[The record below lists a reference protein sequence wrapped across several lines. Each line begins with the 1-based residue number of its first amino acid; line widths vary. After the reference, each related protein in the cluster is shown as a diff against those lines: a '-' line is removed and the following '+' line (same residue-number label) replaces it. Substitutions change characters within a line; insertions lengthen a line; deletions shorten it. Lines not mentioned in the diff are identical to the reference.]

1 MKRISSS
8 TFACRHCRYYLPEGR
23 RGGHCQQLNA
33 AVQGGWKACS
43 LVIPPFAPS
52 WENLDQI
59 MRWQERM
66 VVAQEAV
73 AANNPHVNNSTLT
86 EQAQTEPTFL
96 STNLSTKSVVGIQA
110 LWM

>member
-1 MKRISSS
+1 
-8 TFACRHCRYYLPEGR
+8 
-23 RGGHCQQLNA
+23 
-33 AVQGGWKACS
+33 
-43 LVIPPFAPS
+43 
-52 WENLDQI
+52 